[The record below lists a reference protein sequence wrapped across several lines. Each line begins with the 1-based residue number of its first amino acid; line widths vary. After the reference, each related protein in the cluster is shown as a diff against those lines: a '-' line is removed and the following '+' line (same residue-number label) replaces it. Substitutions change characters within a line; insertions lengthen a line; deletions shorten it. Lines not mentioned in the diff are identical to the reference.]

1 MVRLGGRAA
10 TNPQNFILV
19 GGQNDRRDLVSRQQV
34 ANRCPGRVGEI
45 RGRNP
50 GSVEIRCQFI
60 ILKSGVSRLCRL
72 AAPGMMK
79 MELGLGSLWL
89 EAGVGK
95 EADDHWS
102 LEPACQSGPDVA
114 AYPEAPDS
122 WGARGAECLPCDVP
136 RRSSPA
142 TSSRDG
148 TTARR
153 CLCHG
158 TGSGTTEA
166 RPPASS
172 VPPAPHGVWGVVA
185 PRGQSRAGFSE
196 QQFIILI
203 LARKD
208 EPTLD
213 YPRKDELTPDYPRAP
228 TLAATPQQQQRT
240 RKTRMNL
247 FRRPPPLSTIS
258 AAPFLWNPA
267 HRVQAVNCVSIPTLA
282 GSRPGSRHI
291 G

>member
-19 GGQNDRRDLVSRQQV
+19 GGQNDCRDLVSRQQV

-50 GSVEIRCQFI
+50 VSVEIRCQFI

-114 AYPEAPDS
+114 AYPELLPPTLGEHVEQNVSLATSPDAHLRRPVRVTALRRADVCAMEPGPAPRKH
-122 WGARGAECLPCDVP
+122 APPQAVYP
-136 RRSSPA
+136 RR
-142 TSSRDG
+142 
-148 TTARR
+148 
-153 CLCHG
+153 LM
-158 TGSGTTEA
+158 
-166 RPPASS
+166 
-172 VPPAPHGVWGVVA
+172 GVWGVVA

-208 EPTLD
+208 EPT
-213 YPRKDELTPDYPRAP
+213 PDYPPKR
-228 TLAATPQQQQRT
+228 
-240 RKTRMNL
+240 
-247 FRRPPPLSTIS
+247 
-258 AAPFLWNPA
+258 
-267 HRVQAVNCVSIPTLA
+267 
-282 GSRPGSRHI
+282 
-291 G
+291 